1 MSMYYTYYL
10 GYWDDD
16 GKIVPLGPYD
26 DEGNLHELFSY
37 NYHTDISIHEGF
49 DKISFE
55 HLSEKFIQMVRSDY
69 DFDKDEEIEDLW
81 RNTWWGYMDF
91 KDVVGGIFSIQQ
103 FIKTGYWE
111 TDELLEFLS
120 KSRAEQEEI
129 LYFGGLS
136 DPLPPAVYAA
146 KVSNDPEVAKK
157 YMFYAI
163 CDTNTDDYYR
173 YLAHIKCVDL
183 IDDWS
188 HKGRKYVIFYSFS

>member
-1 MSMYYTYYL
+1 M
-10 GYWDDD
+10 
-16 GKIVPLGPYD
+16 
-26 DEGNLHELFSY
+26 
-37 NYHTDISIHEGF
+37 
-49 DKISFE
+49 
-55 HLSEKFIQMVRSDY
+55 
-69 DFDKDEEIEDLW
+69 
-81 RNTWWGYMDF
+81 
-91 KDVVGGIFSIQQ
+91 
-103 FIKTGYWE
+103 
-111 TDELLEFLS
+111 EFLS